1 MIDGINCQKGS
12 RNEHFQRFFSS
23 SKLEAVDFFKEAI
36 PLCEN
41 LEVYIYLRLDTTIV
55 HNSR

>member
-1 MIDGINCQKGS
+1 MWEQEAMREVSLKV
-12 RNEHFQRFFSS
+12 RRF
-23 SKLEAVDFFKEAI
+23 FFKEAI

-41 LEVYIYLRLDTTIV
+41 QEVYICLRLDTTAV